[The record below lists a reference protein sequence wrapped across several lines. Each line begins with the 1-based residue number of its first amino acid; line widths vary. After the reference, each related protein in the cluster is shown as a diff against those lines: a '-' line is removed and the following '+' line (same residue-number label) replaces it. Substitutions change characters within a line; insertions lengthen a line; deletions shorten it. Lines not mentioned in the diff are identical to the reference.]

1 MKYGVKYHPHVLSKD
16 LPKLNQD
23 IKAGIK
29 KAIEERIL
37 AAPAEYGLPLR
48 KTLKRYWKLR
58 VGDYRVVYR
67 INEDVIVIFCIR
79 HRKDVYAVAEGG
91 Q

>member
-1 MKYGVKYHPHVLSKD
+1 
-16 LPKLNQD
+16 
-23 IKAGIK
+23 
-29 KAIEERIL
+29 ERIL

-58 VGDYRVVYR
+58 VGDYRVKYK
-67 INEDVIVIFCIR
+67 INEDVVVILCIR
-79 HRKDVYAVAEGG
+79 HRKDVYAVAEGR

>member
-16 LPKLNQD
+16 LPGLNQD

-37 AAPAEYGLPLR
+37 AAPAEYSLPLR

-58 VGDYRVVYR
+58 IGNYRVVYK
-67 INEDVIVIFCIR
+67 IKGDIVVIFCIR
-79 HRKDVYAVAEGG
+79 HRKDVYVVAEGR

>member
-1 MKYGVKYHPHVLSKD
+1 MKYGVRYHPHVLSKD

-23 IKAGIK
+23 IKSGIK

-48 KTLKRYWKLR
+48 LDFK
-58 VGDYRVVYR
+58 V
-67 INEDVIVIFCIR
+67 
-79 HRKDVYAVAEGG
+79 
-91 Q
+91 

>member
-1 MKYGVKYHPHVLSKD
+1 MKYGVRYHPHVLSKD

-37 AAPAEYGLPLR
+37 VAPAEYGLPLR

-58 VGDYRVVYR
+58 IGDYRVVYK
-67 INEDVIVIFCIR
+67 INGDIVVIFCIR
-79 HRKDVYAVAEGG
+79 HRKDVYAVAEGR